1 MTSRKVR
8 LRFATIMLEQGMEIS
23 GVRWKDRDLLD
34 YAHAYEQATHN
45 HRLPKLVERQ
55 KEE

>member
-23 GVRWKDRDLLD
+23 GVRWKDVDLLG
-34 YAHAYEQATHN
+34 YAHSYEQATHN
-45 HRLPKLVERQ
+45 RRLPKLVERQ